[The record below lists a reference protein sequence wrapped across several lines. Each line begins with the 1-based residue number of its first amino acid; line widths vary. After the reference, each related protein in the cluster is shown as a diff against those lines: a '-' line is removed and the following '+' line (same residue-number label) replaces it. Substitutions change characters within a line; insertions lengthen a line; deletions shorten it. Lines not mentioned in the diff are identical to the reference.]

1 MPPQHRNTGSYIKTN
16 KQTNRQTKNT
26 FMFSI
31 SIDNSL
37 HFLGCS
43 MSRMKRLKI
52 RLDVL
57 GGPLEN
63 KCLKLGAES
72 TTYTINL
79 PSFQVL

>member
-1 MPPQHRNTGSYIKTN
+1 
-16 KQTNRQTKNT
+16 
-26 FMFSI
+26 
-31 SIDNSL
+31 
-37 HFLGCS
+37 

-63 KCLKLGAES
+63 KCLKLGAEA